1 MSKISKY
8 LNEHLLGEVTV
19 DEAVREQ
26 FANGGSV
33 LKIKPELIVS
43 PRVTNDIRKVA
54 RFTWQLAEK
63 GHVLP
68 ITVRGGGSDQT
79 GASIGKG
86 VIINTLAHLN
96 EILFISLKDKQRIA
110 HVQPGVTY
118 KSLNDTLRASGLNL
132 PAYPESYLY
141 STVGSGVANNYSGQ
155 LSGSKGST
163 GDWVTKLEVVLSNGD
178 VIETGRIN
186 KRELNKKKGLQTL
199 EGELYRKLDGL
210 IEDNE
215 QLITDKID
223 DKIRDNAGY
232 SGIAKVKQRDGSFDL
247 TPLFIGSQG
256 TLGIIS
262 EIVFKTE
269 FYNSDTSVIVATFD
283 SAESARDAADK
294 IIKNEPTSLE
304 LIDGS
309 LFDMANEK
317 GKIFPFYSDDKADN
331 SVAAVLYISFN
342 DFSEGARHRKMK
354 HTLKHLAK
362 LNANVVTSDK
372 LSNEELATIRE
383 VASTVLNTEV
393 KNESMPPLIDG
404 ASVPSD
410 RIEEFS
416 VSVADLAK
424 KHHIELPLYIRY
436 MDGVIKTRPVLE
448 LNKVGDKQKVF
459 KLISEYAELVTK
471 HGGVFIS
478 ESGEGRLKA
487 NAAIENIDPEVN
499 QLYEQIRSAFDPFG
513 TMNPGVKQK
522 NEMKTLVSAL
532 DSNYSRARFS
542 QYSPHS

>member
-1 MSKISKY
+1 MPG
-8 LNEHLLGEVTV
+8 LH
-19 DEAVREQ
+19 
-26 FANGGSV
+26 GSW
-33 LKIKPELIVS
+33 P
-43 PRVTNDIRKVA
+43 
-54 RFTWQLAEK
+54 
-63 GHVLP
+63 P

-96 EILFISLKDKQRIA
+96 EIIFISLKDKQRIA

-163 GDWVTKLEVVLSNGD
+163 GDWVTKLEVVLANGD

-256 TLGIIS
+256 TLGVIS
-262 EIVFKTE
+262 EIVFRTE
-269 FYNSDTSVIVATFD
+269 FFSGENSVVVATFD
-283 SAESARDAADK
+283 SVESARDAADK
-294 IIKNEPTSLE
+294 VAKNEPTSLE
-304 LIDGS
+304 FIDGT
-309 LFDMANEK
+309 LFDQAHEK
-317 GKIFPFYSDDKADN
+317 GKVFPFYSEDKADN

-354 HTLKHLAK
+354 HSLKSLSK
-362 LNANVVTSDK
+362 LNANVITSDK
-372 LSNEELATIRE
+372 HSVEELVAVRE
-383 VASTVLNTEV
+383 VTSTVFNTET
-393 KNESMPPLIDG
+393 KGESMPPLIDG
-404 ASVPSD
+404 ASIPSD
-410 RIEEFS
+410 RVEEFS
-416 VSVADLAK
+416 VSVIELAK

-436 MDGVIKTRPVLE
+436 LDGVVKTRPVLQ
-448 LNKVGDKQKVF
+448 LSKVGDKQKVF

-532 DSNYSRARFS
+532 DSTYSRARFS

>member
-19 DEAVREQ
+19 DEAVRRQ
-26 FANGGSV
+26 FSNDASV
-33 LKIKPELIVS
+33 LSIKPELVMS

-63 GHVLP
+63 GHTLP
-68 ITVRGGGSDQT
+68 ITARGGGSDQT

-86 VIINTLAHLN
+86 IIINTVAHLN
-96 EILFISLKDKQRIA
+96 EILYVSLKDKQRIV

-118 KSLNDTLRASGLNL
+118 KTLNDTLRSAGLNL
-132 PAYPESYLY
+132 PTYPESALY
-141 STVGSGVANNYSGQ
+141 STLGGGIANNYSGQ

-163 GDWVTKLEVVLSNGD
+163 GDWVTQLEVVLANGD
-178 VIETGRIN
+178 IIETGRIN

-215 QLITDKID
+215 QLIADKID
-223 DKIRDNAGY
+223 DKVRDNAGY
-232 SGIAKVKQRDGSFDL
+232 SGIAKVKRRDGSFDL
-247 TPLFIGSQG
+247 TPLFVGSQG

-262 EIVFKTE
+262 EIVLKTE
-269 FYNSDTSVIVATFD
+269 FFSGNYSVIVATFN

-309 LFDMANEK
+309 LFDAANKK
-317 GKIFPFYSDDKADN
+317 GKVFPFYSEDKVDN
-331 SVAAVLYISFN
+331 AVAAVLYISFN

-354 HTLKHLAK
+354 HTLKNLAK
-362 LNANVVTSDK
+362 LDANVITSDK
-372 LSNEELATIRE
+372 HSNEELSAVRE
-383 VASTVLNTEV
+383 VTSTVFNTET
-393 KNESMPPLIDG
+393 KGESMPPLIDG
-404 ASVPSD
+404 ASIPGD

-416 VSVADLAK
+416 VALSELAN
-424 KHHIELPLYIRY
+424 KHHVELPVSIRY
-436 MDGVIKTRPVLE
+436 IDGVVKTRPVLQ
-448 LNKVGDKQKVF
+448 LGKVGDKQKLF
-459 KLISEYAELVTK
+459 KLVNEYAELVTK
-471 HGGVFIS
+471 HGGVFVS

-487 NAAIENIDPEVN
+487 NAAIENTDNEVN
-499 QLYEQIRSAFDPFG
+499 ELYNQIRSAFDPFG

-522 NEMKTLVSAL
+522 SDMKTLASCL
-532 DSNYSRARFS
+532 NPDYNRAGFAK
-542 QYSPHS
+542 YSPHS